1 MYNYTLIYPLGSK
14 AAGFLKA
21 ALYHQNIMAD
31 RLLPE
36 SQGKTTFSDEPI
48 TKEIRVL
55 FVPVQQA
62 TFFNPSF

>member
-1 MYNYTLIYPLGSK
+1 MCNYTWIYPLGSK

-21 ALYHQNIMAD
+21 TLYHQNIMVD
-31 RLLPE
+31 RLLP
-36 SQGKTTFSDEPI
+36 GKVKGRLSDEPI

-55 FVPVQQA
+55 FLPWQQA